1 MLLTVCILILIYSIL
16 QKPVG
21 GLVSKLKGVNWKKI
35 TSDAWDKIV
44 SAYKRIGRSA
54 SRYALLF
61 YYTLAEGNLTTLDK
75 ALLYAGIAY
84 VVIPGDLLPRK
95 ILGML
100 GVIDDA
106 AIAAWIYN
114 KVKKNRCLLNKIWEL
129 EILCKYKESGVRF
142 LLQLTQMGLI
152 IKSIYL
158 IKKSIEYFKQV
169 I

>member
-21 GLVSKLKGVNWKKI
+21 GLLSKLKGVNWKNI

-61 YYTLAEGNLTTLDK
+61 NYTLAEGSLTTLDK

-84 VVIPGDLLPRK
+84 IVIPGDLLPRK
-95 ILGML
+95 ILGLL

-106 AIAAWIYN
+106 AIVAWIYN
-114 KVKKNRCLLNKIWEL
+114 KVKKNI
-129 EILCKYKESGVRF
+129 
-142 LLQLTQMGLI
+142 TPA
-152 IKSIYL
+152 
-158 IKKSIEYFKQV
+158 IEAKVEATLDKWFGPV
-169 I
+169 IVVSPTVAP